1 MKISFIRHAI
11 SEGNKNHKI
20 YNIVSD
26 WNVPLADEGFEQAEK
41 VKNSGKLE
49 HVDIVFC
56 SPYLRCKQ
64 TCDVIFTNNKI
75 WNPTIIENPLLV
87 ERDWCGLRDIVD
99 GKEFNAEKHFHFF
112 FRPPGGESFFDVY
125 QRVVMFFQELRNYM
139 DKTYLKHDNKHV
151 CIVSHGE
158 WIRVALMYLRH
169 MTVEEFQTNRIKV
182 KNCEIFTENYY
193 E

>member
-1 MKISFIRHAI
+1 MKINFIRHAI
-11 SEGNKNHKI
+11 SLGNKNHKI
-20 YNIVSD
+20 YNIISD
-26 WNVPLADEGFEQAEK
+26 WNVPLADEGFEQAQAVHSSK
-41 VKNSGKLE
+41 KLE
-49 HVDIVFC
+49 NCDLVFC

-64 TCDVIFTNNKI
+64 TCDIIFTNNRF

-125 QRVVMFFQELRNYM
+125 QRVVMFFQEM
-139 DKTYLKHDNKHV
+139 KKYLTGDEKEI

-158 WIRVALMYLRH
+158 WIRVALMYLRET
-169 MTVEEFQTNRIKV
+169 TVEDFQTNRIKV
-182 KNCEIFTENYY
+182 KNCEIFTEEYY
-193 E
+193 GH

>member
-1 MKISFIRHAI
+1 MKIHFIRHGQ
-11 SEGNKNHKI
+11 SQGNVDHKI

-26 WNVPLADEGFEQAEK
+26 WNVPLTEKGFEQAEN
-41 VKNSGKLE
+41 VKNSGKLDR
-49 HVDIVFC
+49 VDIVFY

-64 TCDVIFTNNKI
+64 TCYTIFSNPKL
-75 WNPTIIENPLLV
+75 WNPEIIENPLLV

-99 GKEFNAEKHFHFF
+99 GKEFDRDKHFHFF

-125 QRVVMFFQELRNYM
+125 QRVVMFFQEM
-139 DKTYLKHDNKHV
+139 KKYLNDNINNV

-158 WIRVALMYLRH
+158 WIRVALMYLRGT
-169 MTVEEFQTNRIKV
+169 TVEDFQTNRIKV

-193 E
+193 R